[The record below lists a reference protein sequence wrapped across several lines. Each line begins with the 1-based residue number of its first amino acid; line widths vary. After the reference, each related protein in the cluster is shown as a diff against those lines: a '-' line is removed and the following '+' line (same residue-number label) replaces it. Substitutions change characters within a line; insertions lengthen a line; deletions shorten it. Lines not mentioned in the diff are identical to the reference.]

1 MDTIRD
7 VKFLDA
13 CLNSALE
20 GGYFGGSGREAGR
33 PAVGGT
39 APSFCFPGDG
49 ADGVA
54 GLGDATLEGFVNLDA
69 EATVLAAAGLE
80 FTVFGVASR
89 LSALVDS
96 LTPGVLV
103 AAAFFTVVRAVVL
116 VEALRVVLAVDTGGE
131 LDLSTA
137 SVVSTRFFFDKFA
150 DPVAVACVLSF
161 TLEGLPASSLTV
173 KIFLALGFEGVVAYP
188 KRWCAYEKEPVVD
201 DVTSPALTQKEH
213 RTGTRTAKLE
223 RNIFGE

>member
-13 CLNSALE
+13 RLYSALA
-20 GGYFGGSGREAGR
+20 GGYFGGSGREVGR
-33 PAVGGT
+33 PGTGGT
-39 APSFCFPGDG
+39 IASIFFPDDG
-49 ADGVA
+49 GDGVA
-54 GLGDATLEGFVNLDA
+54 RLGDATLEGFLNLGA
-69 EATVLAAAGLE
+69 EVTVLAAAGLE
-80 FTVFGVASR
+80 FTVFVVASR
-89 LSALVDS
+89 LGASVDN

-103 AAAFFTVVRAVVL
+103 AAAFFTVLRAVLL
-116 VEALRVVLAVDTGGE
+116 VEALRVVFAVDTGGE

-150 DPVAVACVLSF
+150 DAVAMACVLNF
-161 TLEGLPASSLTV
+161 TLEGLPASSLTG
-173 KIFLALGFEGVVAYP
+173 KIFLTLGFEDVVAYP
-188 KRWCAYEKEPVVD
+188 RRWCAYEKGFAVD
-201 DVTSPALTQKEH
+201 DVTSTACTQKEH